1 MADIYQVALTKWQE
15 ISDLREQIVDLLEEQ
30 GKDELFKVAEQLL
43 REQGAAAQTDE
54 QKEAW
59 AQNVLAL
66 LKGLPEEVQDM
77 LGTSGGGSG
86 GSFRLDDEMEAEAER
101 EYEEER
107 ERLKKA
113 GGVTQ
118 STHQPAADEKPLS
131 FSERFQQVLG
141 KLMGASGS

>member
-1 MADIYQVALTKWQE
+1 MADIYQVAFTKWQE
-15 ISDLREQIVDLLEEQ
+15 ISDLREEIVEQ
-30 GKDELFKVAEQLL
+30 LAQEGKDELFKVAEQLL

-54 QKEAW
+54 EREAW

-66 LKGLPEEVQDM
+66 LDSLPTEVQDM
-77 LGTSGGGSG
+77 LGMPKGR
-86 GSFRLDDEMEAEAER
+86 SFRLDDETEGEAER

-131 FSERFQQVLG
+131 FLERFQQVLG
-141 KLMGASGS
+141 LMGASDS

>member
-1 MADIYQVALTKWQE
+1 M
-15 ISDLREQIVDLLEEQ
+15 SDLSDEIIDELEEE

-43 REQGAAAQTDE
+43 REQGAAVQTDE

-66 LKGLPEEVQDM
+66 LKGLPEEVPDM
-77 LGTSGGGSG
+77 LGMSGG
-86 GSFRLDDEMEAEAER
+86 GSFRLDDETEAEAER

-141 KLMGASGS
+141 KLMGASGE

>member
-1 MADIYQVALTKWQE
+1 MADIYQVAFAKWQE
-15 ISDLREQIVDLLEEQ
+15 ISDLREEIVEQLAEE
-30 GKDELFKVAEQLL
+30 GKDELFKVAEQVL

-54 QKEAW
+54 ERQAW

-66 LKGLPEEVQDM
+66 LRGLPAEVQDM
-77 LGTSGGGSG
+77 LGMSGGH
-86 GSFRLDDEMEAEAER
+86 SFRLDDETEAEAER

-107 ERLKKA
+107 ERLRKA

-141 KLMGASGS
+141 KLRGASGS